1 MAKLA
6 VQDSDDSDSS
16 VERRRRRK
24 KKKSRKSKHRHRCV
38 HSIMLYELS
47 FHIPPPWFLCH
58 CVLCT
63 HNCSGLEGKQFCHLC
78 RSKKQRRKHDSS
90 EDESEDEE
98 SGEDG
103 EEVWVEKKRKR
114 DKDDAFVGPVPDLKV
129 QAAVAKKE

>member
-38 HSIMLYELS
+38 HSIMLYESS
-47 FHIPPPWFLCH
+47 FHIPPWFLCH